1 MTVKTSMTTI
11 ALLIA
16 ILVFAN
22 AQGSITGT
30 GKLRTWLCSRERSTR
45 QSDGAKL
52 TGTVKQGASDPATGH
67 GHLADCSY

>member
-30 GKLRTWLCSRERSTR
+30 RKAEDVGF
-45 QSDGAKL
+45 A
-52 TGTVKQGASDPATGH
+52 P
-67 GHLADCSY
+67 